1 MAGDSEI
8 LRNLKSLR
16 DEIFLVLS
24 TQAKERENQR
34 RERES
39 AKLLNEKSKIGFQN
53 QRNLRISPTPEI
65 SPTRNRK
72 VSIYSIINSGT
83 SNNHILNLIQLENE
97 LDNLSRKPESGTE
110 RSSRLLMKDLSDPD
124 SGFMDRLLA

>member
-1 MAGDSEI
+1 MAGDSDL

-34 RERES
+34 REREN
-39 AKLLNEKSKIGFQN
+39 AKLNESKFSFQN

-65 SPTRNRK
+65 PPKNRK
-72 VSIYSIINSGT
+72 VSIYSIINSGR
-83 SNNHILNLIQLENE
+83 SYNYSLNPNHKKLSDKERIAAFQKKCVP
-97 LDNLSRKPESGTE
+97 SRKVKSQSLNFCPHCPHCANKYS
-110 RSSRLLMKDLSDPD
+110 KK
-124 SGFMDRLLA
+124 